1 MEKHKRRSLLAKV
14 LTPAVAGLTL
24 LSLAACG
31 APSTASGAAGAS
43 EGKTSIKV
51 VVAPIQFETAYIA
64 KEKGFFDEAGLSV
77 EIVPGAD
84 PSANLAQTVSGQA
97 GHHHGI
103 LGRHDHSHGEG
114 HAGEGDLRKRRR

>member
-1 MEKHKRRSLLAKV
+1 MEKPKRYSFLAKV

-31 APSTASGAAGAS
+31 GTGSAGGAGSASGAAGGS

-51 VVAPIQFETAYIA
+51 VVAPIQFETAYVA
-64 KEKGFFDEAGLSV
+64 KEKGYFDEVGLSV

-97 GHHHGI
+97 DI
-103 LGRHDHSHGEG
+103 TTASRRHTALAAS
-114 HAGEGDLRKRRR
+114 